1 MYDQQENDYELLYLI
16 YQKDDESL
24 TLLIQKYEKFMY
36 LFFQTNVSLM
46 YHIKGY
52 IDEYQIGRLVILK
65 AIENFRDDKDVTFR
79 HYYFCLLRNQMLNIV
94 RRNQMSFQRNLLSSE
109 YLMYECSTDYLEDVL
124 KESRAD
130 MQADWLIHCDDVK
143 HQIAMVEENLSEV
156 ECKILRLR
164 LYGYTYQEIAKT
176 LHINLKK
183 VDNTLCKIRNNKV

>member
-24 TLLIQKYEKFMY
+24 TLLIQKYEKLMY

-130 MQADWLIHCDDVK
+130 MQADWLILCDDVK
-143 HQIAMVEENLSEV
+143 RQIAMVEENLSEV

-164 LYGYTYQEIAKT
+164 LYGYTYQEIAQT